1 MPSFHG
7 RAQSVQ
13 YYLQLFT
20 LIYSSQMLQMWYPCP
35 RMRPVHVCVVS
46 WCLLGGLLV
55 VSSSIANFLVCMLR
69 VSCPSLML
77 SFPDRQSQR
86 PQEPA
91 SASAVAEASWI
102 VFRVYDSGAV
112 RRETGVRLLRLQA
125 KQDFPP
131 AYNGVSGFIVSLD
144 EGIPLLSMHS
154 LTGACALAPSALARS
169 HLREIRSQS
178 YSTSGVMH

>member
-1 MPSFHG
+1 
-7 RAQSVQ
+7 
-13 YYLQLFT
+13 
-20 LIYSSQMLQMWYPCP
+20 MLQMWYPCP
-35 RMRPVHVCVVS
+35 RMRPAHVCVVS

-102 VFRVYDSGAV
+102 VFRVYDSGTV

-178 YSTSGVMH
+178 YSTSGLMH

>member
-1 MPSFHG
+1 
-7 RAQSVQ
+7 
-13 YYLQLFT
+13 
-20 LIYSSQMLQMWYPCP
+20 MLQMWYPCP

-86 PQEPA
+86 PQEPS